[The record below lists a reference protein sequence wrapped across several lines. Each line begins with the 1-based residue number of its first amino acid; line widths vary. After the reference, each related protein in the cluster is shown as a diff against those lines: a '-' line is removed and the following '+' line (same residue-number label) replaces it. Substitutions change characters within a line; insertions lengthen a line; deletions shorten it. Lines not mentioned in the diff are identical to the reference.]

1 MKTSKDYEQEFLVA
15 VKEKTGK
22 DLAEWMKILKAG
34 SFTKMKEIVGRL
46 KKEYGINHMN
56 ATFIAGIFLNDGKPV
71 YADSGDLKDSLF
83 KGKDNLVS
91 LYDELEKHIK
101 SIFKNVEI
109 VPTKTYIS
117 FREGREFAVAAIK
130 SKEIRVGMDLG
141 DKKFDD
147 TLLKAVSLGAMP
159 RISHMIVLTEKKQ
172 INNKLKEL
180 LTEANKRVVK

>member
-1 MKTSKDYEQEFLVA
+1 MKTSKDYEQEFLSS

-34 SFTKMKEIVGRL
+34 SLTKMKESVEKL

-56 ATFIAGIFLNDGKPV
+56 ATFIAGIFLNGGKPV
-71 YADSGDLKDSLF
+71 YADSGDLKQALF
-83 KGKDNLVS
+83 KGKENLIP
-91 LYDELEKHIK
+91 LYDELENFIK
-101 SIFKNVEI
+101 SVFKNAEI
-109 VPTKTYIS
+109 LPTKTYIS

-141 DKKFDD
+141 DKKFDQY
-147 TLLKAVSLGAMP
+147 LLKAVSLGAMP

-172 INNKLKEL
+172 IDNKLKEL
-180 LTEANKRVVK
+180 LKEANKRVVK